1 VRAPG
6 LSRASFPIIVVL
18 CGGVVIFVQK
28 KSFARFACTQ
38 SAFLIERQKTQNV
51 VLLDVPSKECRPQ
64 ILGDKT
70 ERAKIHPNAPAK
82 EDAILFF
89 FKRHQNLPFSF
100 SVGLFDVESTFRA
113 VREDNNYHYKS
124 YTTRTKIHTHFVN
137 TFPNFNASSSSSS
150 SSSSS

>member
-1 VRAPG
+1 MRAPG

-18 CGGVVIFVQK
+18 CGGVIFVQK

-51 VLLDVPSKECRPQ
+51 VLLDVPSKECHPQ
-64 ILGDKT
+64 ILGEKT

-89 FKRHQNLPFSF
+89 SSDIKIF
-100 SVGLFDVESTFRA
+100 LFLLVLDFLTLSRLSG
-113 VREDNNYHYKS
+113 RKGG
-124 YTTRTKIHTHFVN
+124 
-137 TFPNFNASSSSSS
+137 
-150 SSSSS
+150 